1 MLALFQEKGAMLRV
15 QILQEPAAQDFI
27 EAHTQVLDSAMQ
39 HTPLSEGMRR
49 RLSRSNY
56 IFSGI
61 KTFHELNEAFP
72 SLVNKDGSRKP
83 FEQFYNDVRKIDQT
97 YNRNYLRAEYNF
109 IQASAEMAAKWERFQ
124 QDGDRYDLQYRTA
137 NDGKVRPE
145 HAELHGVTLP
155 PSDPFWE
162 SYYPPN
168 GWNCRCTVVQVRKGK
183 FPTTPH
189 DEAMERGEVAL
200 KRDKKGMFRF
210 NPGIERKSV
219 PDYNPYTIR
228 RCKDCDIAQGKF
240 KAAKTI
246 VDSELCDACVLVR
259 SCWKS
264 HKDSEPETFTSCET
278 KNGSLK
284 VSSKHGSNEKKENV
298 RIGTYLAE
306 KHGYDITLLA
316 RSNDAPS
323 ADSFNATL
331 NTNQEY
337 KVNTSAT
344 QSSIDG
350 LLRKGAKQA
359 PSIVLVVESGISL
372 DDLSETMNDRVHRS
386 NSIQSVTVVIGN
398 KDHTY
403 TREDILKGGFKIQ
416 QADLE

>member
-1 MLALFQEKGAMLRV
+1 MRVLHKEQGANLRIE
-15 QILQEPAAQDFI
+15 ILQEPDVQSFI
-27 EAHTQVLDSAMQ
+27 EAHTEALDQSMQ
-39 HTPLSEGMRR
+39 TAPMSSIMRQ
-49 RLSRSNY
+49 RLSQSNY
-56 IFSGI
+56 VFSGM

-72 SLVNKDGSRKP
+72 SLLDESGNRKP
-83 FEQFYNDVRKIDQT
+83 FERFLNDVQSIDQT

-109 IQASAEMAAKWERFQ
+109 VNASAEMAAKWEQFEE
-124 QDGDRYDLQYRTA
+124 DGDDYNLQYRTQ
-137 NDGKVRPE
+137 NDGKVRAE
-145 HAELHGVTLP
+145 HAALHGVTLP
-155 PSDPFWE
+155 PSDPFWDVC
-162 SYYPPN
+162 YPPN
-168 GWNCRCTVVQVRKGK
+168 GWNCRCTVIQVRKEK
-183 FPTTPH
+183 YPTTPH
-189 DEAMERGEVAL
+189 DEVEERAHEAL
-200 KRDKKGMFRF
+200 AKDKKGMFRF
-210 NPGIERKSV
+210 NSGKQGKSV
-219 PDYNPYTIR
+219 PDYNPYTIS

-259 SCWKS
+259 SCWKG
-264 HKDSEPETFTSCET
+264 HKDSEPETFTTCET

-298 RIGTYLAE
+298 RVGTYLAE

-359 PSIVLVVESGISL
+359 PSIVLVVDSDISL
-372 DDLSETMNDRVHRS
+372 DLLSNTMNDRVRRS
-386 NSIQSVTVVIGN
+386 NSIRSVTVVIHN

-403 TREDILKGGFKIQ
+403 TREDIIKDGFKIQ
-416 QADLE
+416 QTDLE

>member
-1 MLALFQEKGAMLRV
+1 MQALHAEKGAFLRIE
-15 QILQEPAAQDFI
+15 ILKEPAAQSFI
-27 EAHTQVLDSAMQ
+27 DTHTRVLDDAMAQ
-39 HTPLSEGMRR
+39 APMSDAMRR

-56 IFSGI
+56 VFSGI

-72 SLVNKDGSRKP
+72 SLLDENGNRKP
-83 FEQFYNDVRKIDQT
+83 FERFLNDVKKIDAN
-97 YNRNYLRAEYNF
+97 YNSNYLRAEYNF
-109 IQASAEMAAKWERFQ
+109 IQASAEMAAKWEQIQ

-155 PSDPFWE
+155 PSDPFWAE
-162 SYYPPN
+162 YYPPN
-168 GWNCRCTVVQVRKGK
+168 GWNCRCTVVQVRHGK

-189 DEAMERGEVAL
+189 DEAMERGEIAL
-200 KRDKKGMFRF
+200 QKDTRGMFRF

-219 PDYNPYTIR
+219 PDYNPYTIK
-228 RCKDCDIAQGKF
+228 RCKDCDIAKGKF

-246 VDSELCDACVLVR
+246 VDSEICDACVLVH

-264 HKDSEPETFTSCET
+264 RKETEPETFTQCTT
-278 KNGSLK
+278 KDGSLR

-298 RIGTYLAE
+298 RVGTYLAE

-316 RSNDAPS
+316 RSNDSPS

-331 NTNQEY
+331 NIEQEY
-337 KVNTSAT
+337 KVNTTASKN
-344 QSSIDG
+344 SISE

-359 PSIVLVVESGISL
+359 QNIVLVVDSGISL
-372 DDLSETMNDRVHRS
+372 DDLSNAINGRVGRAK
-386 NSIQSVTVVIGN
+386 NIQSVTVVIDN

-403 TREDILKGGFKIQ
+403 TREDIIKDGFKIQ